1 MRENE
6 KYTDLT
12 YKPIFTDE
20 GEQYGTLYLGDRI
33 IASGVQESD
42 AREIQ
47 ERFNNNKPRKT

>member
-47 ERFNNNKPRKT
+47 ERFNNNKPRKK